1 MKKRSIQHTRQSKKE
16 KTVAVPIA
24 TPSLPSRVHRTHRI
38 ADLARAIGKTV
49 TVTGRVFS
57 VGDDSFI
64 LRDETGAT
72 QIFSPELPVAFA
84 IIEITGVVEKDA
96 VGKNAVVHLRATGGR
111 ELVPADVEPTRRL
124 QWERMLLDPA
134 GREIIR
140 QRGQY
145 LAAIRAFFL
154 KRGFLEADTPSLVAV
169 PGAEPYLSPL
179 ETTVTTAD
187 GERAPGFLATSPEYC
202 LKKLLVAGF
211 EKLFE
216 FSRSFRNEENL
227 GGMHNHE
234 FLMLEWYRAYASYL
248 EIMDDC
254 EALVR
259 TLAKEMLG
267 SQTLRVRG
275 TTVHVDHP
283 WERISVVDAFQKYA
297 AVDLEK
303 NLDVESLRRTVRAKG
318 YRPTDAEAYDDLFFR
333 IFLNE
338 IEPCLGRKVPTI
350 LYDYPVQMGA
360 LAKRSER
367 DPRFAERFE
376 LYIAGVELANAYTE
390 LNDAVEQE
398 ERLRADIRLRKKMGK
413 TAIGPDEDF
422 MHALRIGMP
431 PSGGIALGLDR
442 LLMLLLGKERI
453 EDVRLFPASELFVFQ
468 KKGGKKKGS

>member
-1 MKKRSIQHTRQSKKE
+1 MKKRPANRVHSVKKA
-16 KTVAVPIA
+16 KAPAVPIVR
-24 TPSLPSRVHRTHRI
+24 TVLPSRVHRTHRI
-38 ADLARAIGKTV
+38 GDLARHFGKTV
-49 TVTGRVFS
+49 TVAGRVVS
-57 VGDDSFI
+57 VGDDCFV
-64 LRDETGAT
+64 LHDETGAVE
-72 QIFSPELPVAFA
+72 IFSPELPVVFA
-84 IIEITGVVEKDA
+84 IIEISGVVEKDGT
-96 VGKNAVVHLRATGGR
+96 GKNTGVHLRATGGR
-111 ELVPADVEPTRRL
+111 ELVPADAEPTRRL
-124 QWERMLLDPA
+124 QWERMLLDPSE
-134 GREIIR
+134 REIVR
-140 QRGQY
+140 HRGQY
-145 LAAIRAFFL
+145 LAAIRTFFL

-179 ETTVTTAD
+179 ETMVTTAD
-187 GERAPGFLATSPEYC
+187 GERAQGFLVTSPEYC

-211 EKLFE
+211 EKIFE

-254 EALVR
+254 EALIR
-259 TLAKEMLG
+259 TLAKEMNG

-275 TTVHVDHP
+275 TTVRVDHA

-303 NLDVESLRRTVRAKG
+303 NLDAESLRRTVRAKG
-318 YRPTDAEAYDDLFFR
+318 YRPTDSEAYDDLFFR

-338 IEPCLGRKVPTI
+338 VEPCLGRKVPTI
-350 LYDYPVQMGA
+350 LYDYPIQMGA

-390 LNDAVEQE
+390 LNDAAEQE
-398 ERLRADIRLRKKMGK
+398 ERLHADIRLRKKMGK
-413 TAIGPDEDF
+413 TAVGPDEDF

-442 LLMLLLGKERI
+442 LLMLLLGRERI
-453 EDVRLFPASELFVFQ
+453 EDVRLFPTSELFVFQ
-468 KKGGKKKGS
+468 KKTGKKG

>member
-1 MKKRSIQHTRQSKKE
+1 MKKRPKKE
-16 KTVAVPIA
+16 KAATVPAAAPA
-24 TPSLPSRVHRTHRI
+24 LPSRVHRTHRI
-38 ADLARAIGKTV
+38 ADLPRQVGKTV
-49 TVTGRVFS
+49 IVTGRVFS
-57 VGDDSFI
+57 VADDCFV
-64 LRDETGAT
+64 LRDETGMV

-84 IIEITGVVEKDA
+84 IIEIVAVVEKDG
-96 VGKNAVVHLRATGGR
+96 VGKNAGVHLRATGGR
-111 ELVPADVEPTRRL
+111 ELVPAHSEPTRRL
-124 QWERMLLDPA
+124 QWERMVLDPA
-134 GREIIR
+134 LREIVR

-145 LAAIRAFFL
+145 LAAVRAFFL
-154 KRGFLEADTPSLVAV
+154 KRGFLEADTPSLAAV
-169 PGAEPYLSPL
+169 PGTEPYLSPL

-187 GERAPGFLATSPEYC
+187 GGTAPGFLVTSPEYC

-259 TLAKEMLG
+259 TLAKEVHG

-275 TTVHVDHP
+275 TTVRVDVP
-283 WERISVVDAFQKYA
+283 WERISVVEVFHKYA

-303 NLDVESLRRTVRAKG
+303 NLDSDALRRAVRAKG
-318 YRPTDAEAYDDLFFR
+318 YRPTDTEAYDDLFFR

-338 IEPCLGRKVPTI
+338 IEPCLGRKVPTL
-350 LYDYPVQMGA
+350 LYDYPIQMGA

-413 TAIGPDEDF
+413 TAVGPDEDF
-422 MHALRIGMP
+422 LYALRIGMP

-468 KKGGKKKGS
+468 KKGSKKKGL

>member
-1 MKKRSIQHTRQSKKE
+1 MKKRAVRHIREPKSE
-16 KTVAVPIA
+16 KAADVPAA
-24 TPSLPSRVHRTHRI
+24 TPSLPSRVRRTHRI
-38 ADLARAIGKTV
+38 ADLGRSIGKTV

-57 VGDDSFI
+57 VADDSFV
-64 LRDETGAT
+64 LRDETGAV
-72 QIFSPELPVAFA
+72 QIISPELPVAFA
-84 IIEITGVVEKDA
+84 IVEITGIVEKEL
-96 VGKNAVVHLRATGGR
+96 VGKKATLRVRATGGR
-111 ELVPADVEPTRRL
+111 ELVPALVEPTRRL
-124 QWERMLLDPA
+124 QWERMVLDPA
-134 GREIIR
+134 EREIV
-140 QRGQY
+140 QRRAHA
-145 LAAIRAFFL
+145 LSVTRAFFA

-179 ETTVTTAD
+179 ETVVTTAD
-187 GERAPGFLATSPEYC
+187 GGSAPGFLVTSPEYS

-211 EKLFE
+211 EKIFE
-216 FSRSFRNEENL
+216 FSRSFRNQENL

-248 EIMDDC
+248 DIMDDC

-259 TLAKEMLG
+259 TLAKELCG
-267 SQTLRVRG
+267 THTLRVRG
-275 TTVHVDHP
+275 TTVHVDQS
-283 WERISVVDAFQKYA
+283 WERISVVEAFQKYA
-297 AVDLEK
+297 AVDLEQ

-318 YRPTDAEAYDDLFFR
+318 YRPTDTEAYDDLFFR

-338 IEPCLGRKVPTI
+338 VEPCLGRKVPTI
-350 LYDYPVQMGA
+350 LYDYPMQMGA

-390 LNDAVEQE
+390 LNDAAEQE

-413 TAIGPDEDF
+413 TAVGPDEDF
-422 MHALRIGMP
+422 LHALRIGMP
-431 PSGGIALGLDR
+431 PAGGIALGVDR

-468 KKGGKKKGS
+468 KKGGKKKG

>member
-1 MKKRSIQHTRQSKKE
+1 MKKRTSRRLRVQKTEKKITAPVVE
-16 KTVAVPIA
+16 TV
-24 TPSLPSRVHRTHRI
+24 LPSRVHRTHRV
-38 ADLARAIGKTV
+38 ADLVRHIGKMV
-49 TVTGRVFS
+49 TVAGRVVS
-57 VGDDSFI
+57 VGDDFFV
-64 LRDETGAT
+64 LRDETGAV
-72 QIFSPELPVAFA
+72 QIFSPELPVVFA
-84 IIEITGVVEKDA
+84 IIEISGVVQKDGT
-96 VGKNAVVHLRATGGR
+96 GKHTAVHLRATGGR
-111 ELVPADVEPTRRL
+111 ELVPADAEPTRRL
-124 QWERMLLDPA
+124 QWERMLLDPSE
-134 GREIIR
+134 REIVR
-140 QRGQY
+140 RRALY
-145 LAAIRAFFL
+145 LAAIRTFFL

-179 ETTVTTAD
+179 ETMVTTAD
-187 GERAPGFLATSPEYC
+187 GERTPGYLVTSPEYC

-211 EKLFE
+211 EKIFE

-227 GGMHNHE
+227 GGIHNHE

-259 TLAKEMLG
+259 TLAKEMNG

-275 TTVHVDHP
+275 TTVRVDHA

-303 NLDVESLRRTVRAKG
+303 NLDTESLRRTVRAKG
-318 YRPTDAEAYDDLFFR
+318 YRPTDSEAYDDLFFR

-338 IEPCLGRKVPTI
+338 VEPCLGRKVPTI
-350 LYDYPVQMGA
+350 LYDYPIQMGA

-390 LNDAVEQE
+390 LNDAAEQE

-413 TAIGPDEDF
+413 TAVGPDEDF

-442 LLMLLLGKERI
+442 LLMLLLGRERI
-453 EDVRLFPASELFVFQ
+453 EDVRLFPARELFVFQ
-468 KKGGKKKGS
+468 KKMGKKG